1 MAANRFEE
9 YMQKLVEP
17 AIDEVFAEPI
27 VITPR
32 RSTPNGRGMQ
42 DPTRQVVT
50 VQGVFTNPS
59 KQLGIQLGVR
69 KSYREA
75 NDLRALSMAREP
87 YISVDRKHFTG
98 LIGEPRQG
106 DRIRLPN
113 RPDHPEYE
121 VMTVERDGIT
131 RLRMK
136 LIQRGPQA

>member
-17 AIDEVFAEPI
+17 AVDEVFAEPI
-27 VITPR
+27 VLIPW
-32 RSTPNGRGMQ
+32 RSTPNGRGGQ
-42 DPTRQVVT
+42 DPDRQVVT
-50 VQGVFTNPS
+50 VNGVFTNPS

-75 NDLRALSMAREP
+75 NDLRALAYAREP
-87 YISVDRKHFTG
+87 YVSVDRRHFGG
-98 LIGEPRQG
+98 LANEPRQS

-131 RLRMK
+131 RLKMK